1 LRTLRIAAPAQLKLG
16 LGDDSVAGRW
26 EKLPESTRVS
36 ALGLL
41 ARLITKTVVDDEQGT
56 DGNE

>member
-1 LRTLRIAAPAQLKLG
+1 MRTLRIAAPAQLKLG

-26 EKLPESTRVS
+26 EELPESTRGS

-41 ARLITKTVVDDEQGT
+41 ARLIAKTVVDEEEGA

>member
-1 LRTLRIAAPAQLKLG
+1 MRTLRIAAPAQLKLG
-16 LGDDSVAGRW
+16 LGDDSGAGRW